1 MHPASFLYSLFPS
14 IPSQFLCLCKY
25 CSLSG
30 MLYFLVYLE
39 TPIYFLIPRLASFIC
54 ELLFVSPV
62 YLVRAIFEHFILC
75 YTCLYIF
82 PHQTE
87 GRDYI
92 LFIFVLL
99 VSRAMVGTSE
109 WMNKFLSIDVFLS
122 SLCLMPL
129 WTELVVKVWFFFCYS
144 KWPHID
150 PKSTS
155 FQQNET

>member
-1 MHPASFLYSLFPS
+1 MISYPPMHPALFLYSLFPS
-14 IPSQFLCLCKY
+14 IPSQFLKCPRYFMSLCLCKY

-30 MLYFLVYLE
+30 MLYLLVYLE

-75 YTCLYIF
+75 YTCLHIF

-99 VSRAMVGTSE
+99 VSRAMVGT
-109 WMNKFLSIDVFLS
+109 
-122 SLCLMPL
+122 C
-129 WTELVVKVWFFFCYS
+129 
-144 KWPHID
+144 
-150 PKSTS
+150 
-155 FQQNET
+155 